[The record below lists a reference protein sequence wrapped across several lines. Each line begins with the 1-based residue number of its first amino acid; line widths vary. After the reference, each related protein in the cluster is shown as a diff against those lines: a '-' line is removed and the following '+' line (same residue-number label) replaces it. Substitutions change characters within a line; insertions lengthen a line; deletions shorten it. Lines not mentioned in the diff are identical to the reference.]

1 MPAQH
6 ARPRAGEHLLF
17 MAGIPSDLAKKG
29 GGALSDVE
37 RCDVDRTWRYLGP
50 AEIPTG
56 SELVSIVWSDSD

>member
-1 MPAQH
+1 
-6 ARPRAGEHLLF
+6 
-17 MAGIPSDLAKKG
+17 MAGILFDPAKKG